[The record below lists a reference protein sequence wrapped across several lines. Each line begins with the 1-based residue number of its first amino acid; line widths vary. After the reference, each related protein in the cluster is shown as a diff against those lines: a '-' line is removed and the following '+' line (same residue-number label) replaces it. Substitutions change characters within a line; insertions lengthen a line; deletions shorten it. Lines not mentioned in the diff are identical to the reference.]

1 VDALVSKAS
10 ASAASL
16 QRRPS
21 SLTSA
26 LSTIRAWS
34 RFAAAARPV
43 CTRAHNGSRSSALS
57 RTIDLSISALLSGIT
72 TQRRTKSREPRTCQV
87 SSVKALVKE
96 INTKDIQAWISFLK
110 TPSPKGEGLSAKTVS
125 RKLTALGNYFQWLVV
140 NEVIAQQANPM
151 LGIANYRISSPLPEI
166 LFEQECELLM
176 TTASADPRPYLLF
189 LLLLET
195 GVKLEELFAL
205 KVSHFDF
212 SNKYSPEMMIKHTGK
227 KEKKSRKLKLPTG
240 IIPVFKDYVA
250 RYKVDDLLF
259 PYTQRFLRYL
269 ITDTAGKAGI
279 KKRVSAQILRDTCA
293 VRQLRREEGIERV
306 LLRLGLSE
314 TTWEDAKVKYQK
326 LSAGG
331 YEHVLQSRK
340 PPFFETYLVP
350 LVQLSPRCARN

>member
-1 VDALVSKAS
+1 MKDGQLPLFQRKIYKGIIPTIPIDIQAP
-10 ASAASL
+10 AADRTVIQTLPAYYTYL
-16 QRRPS
+16 QGGGF
-21 SLTSA
+21 
-26 LSTIRAWS
+26 S
-34 RFAAAARPV
+34 RYTPDDF
-43 CTRAHNGSRSSALS
+43 TG
-57 RTIDLSISALLSGIT
+57 DLKKFGVFQKDKRI
-72 TQRRTKSREPRTCQV
+72 
-87 SSVKALVKE
+87 KE

-125 RKLTALGNYFQWLVV
+125 RKLTALGNYFQWLVA

-240 IIPVFKDYVA
+240 IIPVFNDYVA
-250 RYKVDDLLF
+250 RYNIDDLLF

-269 ITDTAGKAGI
+269 ITDTAQKAGV

-293 VRQLRREEGIERV
+293 VRQLRRGEGIERV
-306 LLRLGLSE
+306 LMRLGS
-314 TTWEDAKVKYQK
+314 VRRR
-326 LSAGG
+326 G
-331 YEHVLQSRK
+331 RM
-340 PPFFETYLVP
+340 
-350 LVQLSPRCARN
+350 RR